1 MSVMETAIGWLAPA
15 LCVGCGS
22 EGATICPSCILGIS
36 SFGERCWRCNRLSPG
51 CRTCDSCRHTGSPSK
66 VFVFTDYDGMARQL
80 LTSYKFGHQRSASKP
95 IAATMVQTI
104 RRYQKP
110 AKDYL
115 IVPIPTATSR
125 RRQRGFGHTEL
136 LAKHIAW
143 QLMLERRES
152 LRRLGHNRQL
162 GASRE
167 QRLHQLQDSF
177 IVRRQSL
184 VKGRKILLV
193 DDVVT
198 TGGTIISAA
207 QVLRQAGAAS
217 VDALLFAK
225 RL

>member
-15 LCVGCGS
+15 LCVGCDA
-22 EGATICPSCILGIS
+22 EGAAICPACIGLIK

-51 CRTCDSCRHTGSPSK
+51 CRTCDSCRHTGSPSS
-66 VFVFTDYDGMARQL
+66 VFIFTDYDGLARQL
-80 LTSYKFGHQRSASKP
+80 LTRYKFGHQRTASRP
-95 IAATMVQTI
+95 IAAAMVRTI
-104 RRYQKP
+104 RQYQMP

-115 IVPIPTATSR
+115 IVPVPTAASR

-143 QLMLERRES
+143 QLKLERREV
-152 LRRLGHNRQL
+152 LRRLGHTRQL
-162 GASRE
+162 GSSRE
-167 QRLHQLQDSF
+167 QRLHQLKDSF
-177 IVRRQSL
+177 VVQRQST
-184 VKGRKILLV
+184 VKGRKILLI

-217 VDALLFAK
+217 VHALLFAK